1 MKITALK
8 IPDVKLIEP
17 EVFEDN
23 RGYFFESFNQD
34 KFKKAIGRSVI
45 FIQEN
50 QSMSKKGVIR
60 GLHYQKEPFAQGKL
74 VRAIQ
79 GEIFDVIVDIRKSS
93 LTFGQ
98 HISYFLSED
107 NNKQIWVPPG
117 FAHGFLVTSEIAII
131 QYKASNFYSPAN
143 EGCIIWND
151 PYLNIQWPR
160 LDKIV
165 LSKKDMA
172 GRFFEDAD
180 FFYGDYAE

>member
-79 GEIFDVIVDIRKSS
+79 GEPFDVIVDI
-93 LTFGQ
+93 
-98 HISYFLSED
+98 IYFIL
-107 NNKQIWVPPG
+107 
-117 FAHGFLVTSEIAII
+117 
-131 QYKASNFYSPAN
+131 
-143 EGCIIWND
+143 
-151 PYLNIQWPR
+151 
-160 LDKIV
+160 
-165 LSKKDMA
+165 
-172 GRFFEDAD
+172 
-180 FFYGDYAE
+180 